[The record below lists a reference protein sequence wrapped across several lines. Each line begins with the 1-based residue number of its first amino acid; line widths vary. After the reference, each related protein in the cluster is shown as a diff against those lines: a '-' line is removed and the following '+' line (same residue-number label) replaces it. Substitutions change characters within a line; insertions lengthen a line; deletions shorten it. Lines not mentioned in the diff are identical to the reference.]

1 MLKEHH
7 GGDHRKVERAGDLE
21 DGVLGKTVLW
31 RGHGCSSCGYF
42 SKPKIK
48 LGKNLNR
55 KWEGA
60 YKPRPCP
67 TEMPRAAGSY
77 WGRESHLGGA
87 TGRLIMS
94 QRWPHTRVDICNINW
109 TQWSLKFVKVTLT
122 QWGRCVGVE
131 ALGIGG
137 KERSRYDQDTL
148 YTCMKCSK
156 NTVFKIH
163 VVK

>member
-7 GGDHRKVERAGDLE
+7 GGDDRKVERAGDLE

-60 YKPRPCP
+60 YKPRLCP
-67 TEMPRAAGSY
+67 TEMPCATGSY

-94 QRWPHTRVDICNINW
+94 QR
-109 TQWSLKFVKVTLT
+109 
-122 QWGRCVGVE
+122 
-131 ALGIGG
+131 
-137 KERSRYDQDTL
+137 
-148 YTCMKCSK
+148 
-156 NTVFKIH
+156 
-163 VVK
+163 